1 MSDVTPSEGVSGP
14 YWEGMAAGEIR
25 LQQCSACERYRHYP
39 QLLCPHCHSWDWVAV
54 PLDGRGEVHS
64 WTVVH
69 VTFVPEDPEPTPYA
83 LVTVQLPQGVRVL
96 ARMSDP
102 EGLALGRSVQVTPV
116 VVQGRTPTLVAEFR

>member
-1 MSDVTPSEGVSGP
+1 MNDLTRSESVSGP

-25 LQQCSACERYRHYP
+25 LQQCSACKRYRHYP

-54 PLDGRGEVHS
+54 PVDGRGEVHS

-69 VTFVPEDPEPTPYA
+69 VTFVPEDPQPTPYA

-96 ARMSDP
+96 ARMSDTQ
-102 EGLALGRSVQVTPV
+102 GLVLGRAVQVTPMEV
-116 VVQGRTPTLVAEFR
+116 EGRKPALVAELR